1 MTTLAVTESLDLK
14 EVFSKFPTGV
24 AAISAM
30 VNGVPKG
37 LVASSFT
44 VGVSMDPP
52 LVSFSAQHTSTTWPV
67 LRNAERIGVSI
78 LGSEQQET
86 CLRMA
91 SRKPDKFDDILYR
104 INDHGA
110 IIVPG
115 CSLWLECS
123 VFAELPAGD
132 HSVILLKV
140 ESAQAYPDK
149 SPIVLH
155 ESLFKF
161 LEGPLAI

>member
-1 MTTLAVTESLDLK
+1 MTTLAISDSLDLK
-14 EVFSKFPTGV
+14 EVFSKFPTGI

-30 VNGVPKG
+30 VRGVPKG

-52 LVSFSAQHTSTTWPV
+52 LVSFSVQHTSSTWPI
-67 LRNAERIGVSI
+67 LRDAEKIGVSI
-78 LGSEQQET
+78 LGSEQQDT

-91 SRKPDKFDDILYR
+91 SRRPDKFDDILYSA
-104 INDHGA
+104 NDRGA

-123 VFAELPAGD
+123 VFIELPAGD
-132 HSVILLKV
+132 HSVILLQV
-140 ESAQAYPDK
+140 ESAQAY
-149 SPIVLH
+149 SGNAPIVLH
-155 ESLFKF
+155 ESMFKS
-161 LEGPLAI
+161 LEKSVAG